1 MRTIIAGS
9 RDCTDPKV
17 LRRALSQCGWAPC
30 AVLSG
35 TARGADTLGEQW
47 AQQFRVP
54 LEYYPADWNT
64 HGRGM
69 AGKIRNQAMADA
81 ADALV
86 ALWDGNSGGT
96 ADMIRRARAAGLKV
110 FVYKYEDVKL

>member
-1 MRTIIAGS
+1 
-9 RDCTDPKV
+9 
-17 LRRALSQCGWAPC
+17 
-30 AVLSG
+30 
-35 TARGADTLGEQW
+35 
-47 AQQFRVP
+47 
-54 LEYYPADWNT
+54 
-64 HGRGM
+64 M